1 MHINS
6 LINIGIGGCLTG
18 MGASVLG
25 VNPLSLQFIALIFT
39 GQGLAWMPDLAKKMR
54 TTLTNR
60 VSATTFHTSSK
71 LTPHDNPVEL
81 EEKEHSYEDSISDDN
96 PLIQRIQCVERQ
108 ILEGIKIL
116 NIDKPFS
123 VICDMNAKALS
134 PSVKKKGGGF
144 EIKIPLL
151 FLLKPEDL
159 DPSSSC
165 HYLVKNLNSESAQYL
180 KLFKIFWQNTKLAN
194 QAKRFVL
201 FHELAHVACGHI
213 QTPPHNMRESRR
225 REKEA
230 DLVAAAASGAAD
242 GGAYLFDLTAL
253 YAPTNLQT
261 HPPDRERANYLK
273 EISIGYY
280 PYTMS

>member
-1 MHINS
+1 
-6 LINIGIGGCLTG
+6 

-25 VNPLSLQFIALIFT
+25 VNPLSLSFVGLILA

-60 VSATTFHTSSK
+60 VSAATLDTSSK
-71 LTPHDNPVEL
+71 LTPNEKPAEL

-96 PLIQRIQCVERQ
+96 PFIQRIHCIGSQ
-108 ILEGIKIL
+108 ILEGMKIL

-123 VICDMNAKALS
+123 VVYDMNARALS

-151 FLLKPEDL
+151 YLLKPEDL
-159 DPSSSC
+159 DPSSPC
-165 HYLVKNLNSESAQYL
+165 HYLVQNLNAESAKHL
-180 KLFKIFWQNTKLAN
+180 TLFKVFWQNTKLAN
-194 QAKRFVL
+194 RAKRFVL

-213 QTPPHNMRESRR
+213 QTPALNMRESRK

-230 DLVAAAASGAAD
+230 DLVATETSGAAD
-242 GGAYLFDLTAL
+242 GGAYLFDLLAH
-253 YAPTNLQT
+253 YAPTNSKT
-261 HPPDRERANYLK
+261 HPPDGERGNYLQ
-273 EISIGYY
+273 EIWSRTSSSGEQQ
-280 PYTMS
+280 TDN